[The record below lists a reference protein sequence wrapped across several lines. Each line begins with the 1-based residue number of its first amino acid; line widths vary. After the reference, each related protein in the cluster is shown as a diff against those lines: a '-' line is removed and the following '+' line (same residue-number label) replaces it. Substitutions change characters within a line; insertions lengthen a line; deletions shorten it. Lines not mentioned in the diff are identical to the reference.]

1 MRALGPADTARAC
14 ESARVVRRCRWV
26 NESCL
31 CVATGGRA
39 KVLPHLLS
47 GAYAVAVHMDH
58 DAVTGLDGVRSTPV
72 GAARVLPA
80 AHEVTRATVSE
91 TPLDVAEHARLVER
105 DVAGAVVTFVGV
117 VRDHDH
123 GVPVSWLEYVAHPDA
138 AMIIARIA
146 GELAVAFDV
155 DAIAVT
161 HRVGRLEIGEVALVA
176 AVSSAHRAE
185 AFAATAELVERVKEM
200 LPVWKRQ
207 VFGDG
212 TAEWVNSP

>member
-1 MRALGPADTARAC
+1 MWALGSSDTARAC
-14 ESARVVRRCRWV
+14 GSALVFRTCRSV
-26 NESCL
+26 NDSCL

-39 KVLPHLLS
+39 KVPSHSLS
-47 GAYAVAVHMDH
+47 SAYAVAVDT
-58 DAVTGLDGVRSTPV
+58 DDGVVTGLDGVGSTPV

-105 DVAGAVVTFVGV
+105 DVAGAVVTFAGV

-138 AMIIARIA
+138 AAIVAGIA
-146 GELAVAFDV
+146 GEVADAFDV

-161 HRVGRLEIGEVALVA
+161 HRVGRLEIGEVALIA

-185 AFAATAELVERVKEM
+185 AFAATAELVERVKKR